1 MPPLGPDEIY
11 RLTAYTKFGRIV
23 DFLKTG
29 NADEG
34 LEASCA
40 YYGVTTK
47 EINDC
52 RTAGRTGREV
62 ATMVMDKNLNQKRP
76 VHPVYI
82 SCVKEYHKTGN
93 LSDSHTPFYWFV
105 FYFEKG
111 PPATSYGCQ
120 AFEDALNIYGYDS
133 IEMHNLVTNGKTAL
147 DVALEIVSRSTQQKL
162 CITNFSP
169 LIDYIDYGD
178 DFLNGTAFRYIDEY
192 LKTGEKT
199 DQVIVAGDKYGYTF
213 NQLLRFRDAGKTGR
227 DIANEVLDRELGQRD
242 GVSKLGQRDGVS
254 ETGH

>member
-11 RLTAYTKFGRIV
+11 GLTAYTKFGRIV

-34 LEASCA
+34 LEASCLC
-40 YYGVTTK
+40 YSLTL
-47 EINDC
+47 NDLK
-52 RTAGRTGREV
+52 RFRDAGKTGREV
-62 ATMVMDKNLNQKRP
+62 ATMVVDKRRLQKKPMDP
-76 VHPVYI
+76 VFIESV
-82 SCVKEYHKTGN
+82 VEYLKTGKTE
-93 LSDSHTPFYWFV
+93 SSSPFYWIDF
-105 FYFEKG
+105 FFKKG
-111 PPATSYGCQ
+111 KPVNSGNYQ
-120 AFEDALNIYGYDS
+120 QFEDALQLFDYNNVELY
-133 IEMHNLVTNGKTAL
+133 ELKAAGKTAL

-162 CITNFSP
+162 CITNFSH

-199 DQVIVAGDKYGYTF
+199 VQVIVAGDKYGYTF
-213 NQLLRFRDAGKTGR
+213 NQLLGFRDAGKTGR